1 VKKEMTMS
9 EAAAVRAA
17 IDAWTAALGAKDAA
31 GVVARTGQD
40 LTLYALAPPLGTTG
54 PDAEGLQ
61 GWFDTWTGPIGYV
74 LADPAVAVAGDVAFV
89 HGLAHMTGTKTD
101 GEIVDLWFRATLGLR
116 KRDGAWTIVHEHES
130 VPFLMDGS
138 FKAAVDLKP

>member
-1 VKKEMTMS
+1 MS
-9 EAAAVRAA
+9 EEAAVRAA

-31 GVVARTGQD
+31 GVGARTGQD
-40 LTLYALAPPLGTTG
+40 LTLYALAPPLSVTGT
-54 PDAEGLQ
+54 DAVDLQ
-61 GWFDTWTGPIGYV
+61 GWFDTWVGPIGYV

-89 HGLAHMTGTKTD
+89 HGLANMTGTKTD
-101 GEIVDLWFRATLGLR
+101 GEVVDLWFRCTLGLR
-116 KRDGAWTIVHEHES
+116 LRGAAWTIVHEHES